1 MIEVACEN
9 MPVAATPEA
18 IAAAASPLAGIHL
31 DFAAHLEPWVS
42 EEHFKGAKLKYG
54 CVGGGS
60 LRRCGGRQW
69 QYAKAPGESALSRA

>member
-31 DFAAHLEPWVS
+31 DFAAHLEPWVP
-42 EEHFKGAKLKYG
+42 EEHFKGAKLMRYLK
-54 CVGGGS
+54 
-60 LRRCGGRQW
+60 
-69 QYAKAPGESALSRA
+69 